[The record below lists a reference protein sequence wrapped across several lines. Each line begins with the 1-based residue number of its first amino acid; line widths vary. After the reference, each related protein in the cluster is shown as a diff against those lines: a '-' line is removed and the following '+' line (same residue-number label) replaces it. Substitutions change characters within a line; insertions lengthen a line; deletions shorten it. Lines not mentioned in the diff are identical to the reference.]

1 MGDGDLGC
9 ATDEELAASVAK
21 IKEGADVYAKLSPL
35 QYEFMEEHDEVSPGV
50 WRTTYSDGTRV
61 YVNYG
66 KTEATADG
74 IAIPAEGWRVRLATT
89 D

>member
-9 ATDEELAASVAK
+9 ATDAELAASVAK

-35 QYEFMEEHDEVSPGV
+35 QYELMEEHEAVGANV
-50 WRTTYSDGTRV
+50 WRTTYSDGSRV

-66 KTEATADG
+66 NAAATADG
-74 IAIPAEGWRVRLATT
+74 IEIPAEDWRVVRK

>member
-9 ATDEELAASVAK
+9 ATDAELAASAAK

-35 QYEFMEEHDEVSPGV
+35 QYEFMEEHDALGGGV
-50 WRTTYSDGTRV
+50 WRTTYSDGARV

-66 KTEATADG
+66 EAAATVDG
-74 IAIPAEGWRVRLATT
+74 IEIPAEGWRMVRK
-89 D
+89 